1 MQIKVIHAEIH
12 DTEGD
17 ALLVPTDANVKG
29 HYGRTCRA
37 ALALSGKEEAPHGFG
52 NGRAVLEHAT
62 GPFAHLVF
70 MGTIADTQQRGD
82 LASAFAAALDL
93 AIKRGC
99 RQIVTP
105 LLTGGW
111 RIPPVDA
118 VTEMLNVVEK
128 PWYQQQRVELTI
140 VEQDEER
147 VAIIQGC
154 LEARGYA

>member
-1 MQIKVIHAEIH
+1 
-12 DTEGD
+12 
-17 ALLVPTDANVKG
+17 
-29 HYGRTCRA
+29 
-37 ALALSGKEEAPHGFG
+37 
-52 NGRAVLEHAT
+52 VLEHAQ

-70 MGTIADTQQRGD
+70 IGTIADTQQRGY

-140 VEQDEER
+140 VEHDEKR
-147 VAIIQGC
+147 VAII
-154 LEARGYA
+154 

>member
-1 MQIKVIHAEIH
+1 MSAIPQEIEPLIASLGDDAPCGPDLEYDPEFQSLEQAGAGTPERQYGDKVFPAEPP
-12 DTEGD
+12 DW
-17 ALLVPTDANVKG
+17 PT
-29 HYGRTCRA
+29 
-37 ALALSGKEEAPHGFG
+37 
-52 NGRAVLEHAT
+52 VLEHAQ

-70 MGTIADTQQRGD
+70 IGTIAETQQRGY
-82 LASAFAAALDL
+82 LASAFAAALDI

-140 VEQDEER
+140 VEHDEKR
-147 VAIIQGC
+147 VAII
-154 LEARGYA
+154 